1 MTTTPGNNTSIT
13 LNGNLYVRKILL
25 HTAFWIFIL
34 AYEMDYLSDLFDSH
48 QAIRLSM
55 FELLLYVAEAYIN
68 LLLLIPWFL
77 EKGKIRQYCVSVICL
92 LMAVYGAY
100 LLSGLNDL
108 LLSEN
113 KMRSALTLVI
123 NHGLIILISFL
134 YWYVTKY
141 EKEKRKAVE
150 LENQKLK
157 SELDLL
163 KSQLSPHFLFN
174 TLNGIYSLILID
186 PEKASHLLDNLSA
199 VLRYSIYSSQLTLV
213 PLSEEINAINNYL
226 NLQKSRL
233 QDSAESIRFQTSGIE
248 QFIEIPPLLLL
259 TVVENAFKHGD
270 IFENEN
276 AFIEIQLNLTES
288 SIYFQ
293 VNNSYQLKT
302 SHPGVGLDNIKK
314 QLAIAYPGLHTISI
328 LDKDPVYSI
337 TIQFQ
342 YAAS

>member
-1 MTTTPGNNTSIT
+1 
-13 LNGNLYVRKILL
+13 
-25 HTAFWIFIL
+25 
-34 AYEMDYLSDLFDSH
+34 
-48 QAIRLSM
+48 
-55 FELLLYVAEAYIN
+55 
-68 LLLLIPWFL
+68 
-77 EKGKIRQYCVSVICL
+77 
-92 LMAVYGAY
+92 MAVYGAY

-288 SIYFQ
+288 SIYF
-293 VNNSYQLKT
+293 
-302 SHPGVGLDNIKK
+302 
-314 QLAIAYPGLHTISI
+314 
-328 LDKDPVYSI
+328 
-337 TIQFQ
+337 
-342 YAAS
+342 